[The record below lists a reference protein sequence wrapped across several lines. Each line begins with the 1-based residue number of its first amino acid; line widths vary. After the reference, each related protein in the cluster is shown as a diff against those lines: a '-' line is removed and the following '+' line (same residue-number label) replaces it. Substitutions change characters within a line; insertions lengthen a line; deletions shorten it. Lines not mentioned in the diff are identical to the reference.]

1 VTDPDPFDE
10 IVRNL
15 DLDLDFPESTRA
27 PAPATEPTHPSVASA
42 DSDDHFYRRVEPRPL
57 LPRNQRV
64 LLAWLGVI
72 AIPICIMASSVVHL
86 VMPRPVLLGC
96 GLVFV
101 AAAIYL
107 IAQLPE
113 RGPGEPHWPDD
124 GAQL

>member
-15 DLDLDFPESTRA
+15 DLDLDFPESA
-27 PAPATEPTHPSVASA
+27 PATAPPTEPTHPSVAFT
-42 DSDDHFYRRVEPRPL
+42 DQDDQFYRRVEPRPL

-64 LLAWLGVI
+64 LLAWFGVI
-72 AIPICIMASSVVHL
+72 AMPIGIMASSVVHL

-101 AAAIYL
+101 ASAIYL